1 MEVVSPDDRE
11 TVEGHKGT
19 FVTQVVDSEQM
30 SVQHSRIDRPLR
42 APDHSHEQE
51 EVGYLIEGSLT
62 IHVDDEEHPVEAG
75 EVFRIPGGE
84 PIR

>member
-1 MEVVSPDDRE
+1 
-11 TVEGHKGT
+11 
-19 FVTQVVDSEQM
+19 VTQVVDSEQM